1 MKMLTCFQPPNN
13 EFDFSEVFS
22 SPYVQMNS
30 EGVVR
35 TKADLTNAPDTFT
48 VSVLCTYLLG
58 SFNVELLSG
67 E

>member
-1 MKMLTCFQPPNN
+1 MFQSPNN

-35 TKADLTNAPDTFT
+35 TKADLTNAPNTFT
-48 VSVLCTYLLG
+48 VSVFSCLLG
-58 SFNVELLSG
+58 SLPKSVLPLTIGLL
-67 E
+67 